1 MLHDCIS
8 SFDLFVDFRLTTREQ
23 FDIDFQSFAHE
34 FSEIEDKL
42 SIAIEDYSFE
52 KFMQLSNILIKRI
65 DCFFNFHED
74 DENEMSYFEKMI
86 YNYQNVMIRD
96 SHENAEN

>member
-8 SFDLFVDFRLTTREQ
+8 FFDLLVDFRMIAREE

-42 SIAIEDYSFE
+42 NVAIED
-52 KFMQLSNILIKRI
+52 
-65 DCFFNFHED
+65 
-74 DENEMSYFEKMI
+74 
-86 YNYQNVMIRD
+86 
-96 SHENAEN
+96 